1 MKETNDNPS
10 GQEVILLAEDDEND
24 IALLRLALRRSSMSS
39 LLHVVRDGEEC
50 IAYLEGV
57 GKYANRNEYPLP
69 ALLLLDLKMPRT
81 DGFEVLHWIRENPY
95 LNRLRVVVLTT
106 SEHIY
111 DVNRAYD
118 LGANSFLVKT
128 RQLQDF
134 IAQIDAIQSYWLSFS
149 RTPQVVRSPAGAPAK
164 TNGKAGSSTRR

>member
-1 MKETNDNPS
+1 M
-10 GQEVILLAEDDEND
+10 LAEDDEND

-39 LLHVVRDGEEC
+39 FLHVVRDGEEC

-57 GKYANRNEYPLP
+57 GKYANRTEYPLP
-69 ALLLLDLKMPRT
+69 ALLLLDLNMPRT
-81 DGFEVLHWIRENPY
+81 DGFEVLRWIRENPY

-128 RQLQDF
+128 RQLEDF
-134 IAQIDAIQSYWLSFS
+134 VAQIDAIQSYWLSFS
-149 RTPQVVRSPAGAPAK
+149 RAPEVIRSPQRERSK
-164 TNGKAGSSTRR
+164 TNDKAGSSNRS

>member
-1 MKETNDNPS
+1 VKLGNHNPCE
-10 GQEVILLAEDDEND
+10 QEVILLAEDDEND
-24 IALLRLALRRSSMSS
+24 IALLRLALRRSSMSNF
-39 LLHVVRDGEEC
+39 LHVVRDGEEC

-57 GKYANRNEYPLP
+57 GKYANRTEYPLP
-69 ALLLLDLKMPRT
+69 ALLLLDLNMPRT
-81 DGFEVLHWIRENPY
+81 DGFEVLRWIRENPY

-106 SEHIY
+106 SDHIY

-128 RQLQDF
+128 RQLEDF

-149 RTPQVVRSPAGAPAK
+149 RAPEVIRSPQRERSK
-164 TNGKAGSSTRR
+164 TK

>member
-1 MKETNDNPS
+1 
-10 GQEVILLAEDDEND
+10 
-24 IALLRLALRRSSMSS
+24 MSS
-39 LLHVVRDGEEC
+39 PLHVVRDGEEC

-69 ALLLLDLKMPRT
+69 ALLLLDLNMPRT
-81 DGFEVLHWIRENPY
+81 DGFEVLRWIRENPY

-106 SEHIY
+106 SDHIY

-128 RQLQDF
+128 RQLEDF

-149 RTPQVVRSPAGAPAK
+149 RAPQIIRSPQGEQSK
-164 TNGKAGSSTRR
+164 TNGKAGSSNRG

>member
-1 MKETNDNPS
+1 MKQNNYSER

-24 IALLRLALRRSSMSS
+24 IALLRLAIRRSSMSS
-39 LLHVVRDGEEC
+39 FLHVVRDGEEC

-69 ALLLLDLKMPRT
+69 ALLLLDLNMPRK
-81 DGFEVLHWIRENPY
+81 DGFEVLRWIRDHPDV
-95 LNRLRVVVLTT
+95 NRLRVAVLTT
-106 SEHIY
+106 SDHIY

-128 RQLQDF
+128 RQLEDF
-134 IAQIDAIQSYWLSFS
+134 VAQIDAIQSYWISLS
-149 RTPQVVRSPAGAPAK
+149 RAPEVKRSPQGEYTKA
-164 TNGKAGSSTRR
+164 NGKAGSSNRH